1 MVPQPEY
8 LDRTLGYFSDEK
20 LALIQLPQEYYNQD
34 SIQHAARSR
43 SWHEQ
48 SLFFRVIQPGKNYT
62 NSAFWCG
69 SPSVV
74 RRKALEDVGGVA
86 TETVTEDIHTSVRMH
101 SRGWKTLFVNEALA
115 FGIAPQTIKAFLVQR
130 LRWAQGTMQ
139 LYRSKECP
147 LWIPGLTFP
156 QRLAYLSSF
165 LAYFEAIQKL
175 ILILTP
181 VVILGFDIFPMSV
194 DFIPFIL
201 RWVPYFGLN
210 IIANQTGGR
219 GVFNYLKTEKYNLLK
234 SIVFVQG
241 TFTLFIN
248 KPLKFK
254 VTPKTI
260 DDSVY
265 RQEREQMI
273 GFILIFALIV
283 VSMALA
289 LAKLILHTS
298 MRVTPNSFIVALIWS
313 TYNAFI
319 IFLALREIFTKRH
332 ERKKYRFPVTAY
344 GKILEAGSG
353 KTLIDSRVINLSIT
367 GAGLVADEELKTKNQ
382 HLMLHIE
389 PEKFDYMTVPIGK
402 FINRPGVP
410 VGKTSIGIAFTSN
423 LGPHRTRLFEYLF
436 IHLPK
441 VDEAALYNINQ
452 WNPWRIFQ
460 KGSELIDEPC
470 NIRTEDNED

>member
-1 MVPQPEY
+1 
-8 LDRTLGYFSDEK
+8 
-20 LALIQLPQEYYNQD
+20 
-34 SIQHAARSR
+34 
-43 SWHEQ
+43 
-48 SLFFRVIQPGKNYT
+48 
-62 NSAFWCG
+62 
-69 SPSVV
+69 
-74 RRKALEDVGGVA
+74 
-86 TETVTEDIHTSVRMH
+86 
-101 SRGWKTLFVNEALA
+101 
-115 FGIAPQTIKAFLVQR
+115 
-130 LRWAQGTMQ
+130 
-139 LYRSKECP
+139 
-147 LWIPGLTFP
+147 
-156 QRLAYLSSF
+156 
-165 LAYFEAIQKL
+165 L

-181 VVILGFDIFPMSV
+181 VVILGFDIFPMNV